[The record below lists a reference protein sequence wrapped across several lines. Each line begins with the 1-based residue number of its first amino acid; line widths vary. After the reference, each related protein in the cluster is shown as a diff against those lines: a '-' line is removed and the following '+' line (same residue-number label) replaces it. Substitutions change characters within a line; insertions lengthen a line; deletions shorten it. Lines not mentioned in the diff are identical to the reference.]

1 MNMRPDPLRL
11 RDPAARQLAARQ
23 IAAPD
28 AGSASPLP
36 PSESA
41 PLHDARALT
50 KGGVQARIALDGQVY
65 ALRITRAGKLILT
78 K

>member
-1 MNMRPDPLRL
+1 MNMRPDPLLTDPL
-11 RDPAARQLAARQ
+11 RR
-23 IAAPD
+23 
-28 AGSASPLP
+28 P
-36 PSESA
+36 PRDETPRPILQADGA

-50 KGGVQARIALDGQVY
+50 GGGVQARILLDGQVY

>member
-1 MNMRPDPLRL
+1 MNMRPEPMRPQAPL
-11 RDPAARQLAARQ
+11 ARPVATRSV
-23 IAAPD
+23 IAATE
-28 AGSASPLP
+28 G
-36 PSESA
+36 A